1 MISYCQ
7 RWFECIVL
15 QSALPK
21 KWMNSLHKLDLK
33 SCERHK
39 IVGKNSSTSC
49 QYRFH
54 IRTFHDLKYV
64 PILNHYLTY
73 YAIFW
78 PYSANVLH
86 QSVIIAIKLSYKS
99 WTGHL
104 NSIYGWLFYAQ
115 WIKPCIKITRW
126 KYLLRKPISR
136 TRQQGWNKTPK
147 PLPLP
152 RWSMSKSV
160 SVNQ

>member
-1 MISYCQ
+1 MVMSLRNI
-7 RWFECIVL
+7 FVL
-15 QSALPK
+15 RSALPK

-33 SCERHK
+33 SCEGHK
-39 IVGKNSSTSC
+39 IVGENSYTSC
-49 QYRFH
+49 RYRFH
-54 IRTFHDLKYV
+54 IWVFHGLKYV
-64 PILNHYLTY
+64 QILKHYHTY
-73 YAIFW
+73 YAIFS

-86 QSVIIAIKLSYKS
+86 QSLIIAIKLSYKS

-104 NSIYGWLFYAQ
+104 NSIYGWLLYAQ
-115 WIKPCIKITRW
+115 WNKPCIKMAWW
-126 KYLLRKPISR
+126 KYLLHKQKSR
-136 TRQQGWNKTPK
+136 RRQQGWNKTPK